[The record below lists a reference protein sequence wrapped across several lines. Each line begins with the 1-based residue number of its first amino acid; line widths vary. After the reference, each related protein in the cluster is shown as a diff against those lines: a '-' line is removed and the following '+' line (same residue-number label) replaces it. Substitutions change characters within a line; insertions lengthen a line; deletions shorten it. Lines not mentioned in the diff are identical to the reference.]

1 MTVTLAAGL
10 TGWWVGITLGFAIV
24 AVIVVLVAMILTYAA
39 RISDQAQ
46 DGIQLMDEARS
57 NTDAVWQIQDINAST
72 TNIWRSA
79 EKARDLLEGDTTG
92 AYYSR

>member
-1 MTVTLAAGL
+1 MVLAEGL
-10 TGWWVGITLGFAIV
+10 TGWWVGITLGFTIV

-46 DGIQLMDEARS
+46 EGIKLMDDARA
-57 NTDAVWQIQDINAST
+57 NTDPVWRIQEINASS

-79 EKARDLLEGDTTG
+79 EKARELLEGDG
-92 AYYSR
+92 NRAYNPR

>member
-1 MTVTLAAGL
+1 L
-10 TGWWVGITLGFAIV
+10 TGWWVGITLGFTIV

-46 DGIQLMDEARS
+46 EGIKLMDDARA
-57 NTDAVWQIQDINAST
+57 NTDPVWRIQEINAST

-79 EKARDLLEGDTTG
+79 EKARDLLEGDANR
-92 AYYSR
+92 AYNPR

>member
-1 MTVTLAAGL
+1 VVLAAGL
-10 TGWWVGITLGFAIV
+10 TGWWVGITLGFTIV

-46 DGIQLMDEARS
+46 DGIKLMDEART
-57 NTDAVWQIQDINAST
+57 NTLPVWRIQEINAST

-79 EKARDLLEGDTTG
+79 EKARDLLEGDANR
-92 AYYSR
+92 AYNPR

>member
-1 MTVTLAAGL
+1 MVLAAGL
-10 TGWWVGITLGFAIV
+10 TGWWVGITLGFTIV

-46 DGIQLMDEARS
+46 DGIRLMDSARA
-57 NTDAVWQIQDINAST
+57 NTDPVWRIQEINASS

-79 EKARDLLEGDTTG
+79 EKARDLLEGDANR
-92 AYYSR
+92 AYNPR

>member
-1 MTVTLAAGL
+1 L
-10 TGWWVGITLGFAIV
+10 TGWWVGITLGFTIV

-46 DGIQLMDEARS
+46 EGIKLMDDARA
-57 NTDAVWQIQDINAST
+57 NTDPVWRIQEINASS

-79 EKARDLLEGDTTG
+79 EKARGLLEGDANR
-92 AYYSR
+92 AYNPR